1 MMGYYYIPEM
11 SDVKKNIYVIKDS
24 SDGSYEEYTKEEL
37 LDEIARGV
45 TYINLPPSV
54 VNKNGHLGKA
64 RENADD
70 EFYTMLS
77 DIEVEMEGYDPSLFY
92 DKTIYLPADV
102 AYQHGRIPRS
112 EFVHYFQ
119 MNVDK
124 LKFKRLIATCLSEK
138 VDNEAEAYNHY
149 EMVRNDDG
157 TYREEYS
164 HLAPDGGFA
173 TFGLGY
179 DSGDFRSKECTELL
193 KQSDIVV
200 TNPPFS
206 LFREFF
212 KWLID
217 ESGVLKPC
225 ILVGDLNAVGYKAVA
240 PYIVSDE
247 LREGYSNSSRK
258 SWGFMR
264 PNVDSDG
271 IKDELATLTSVTFYT
286 NMPNNRVTHPL
297 QLSEHYYEDD
307 GVTPLPNVELK
318 YPKYEYYDLIDVGKI
333 SDIPVDYFGA
343 MAVPITFL
351 HKHCKEQFKIIGVT
365 GVGAYSIHDCVLE
378 TGVEPYKR
386 LVIKRVVSGGKE

>member
-1 MMGYYYIPEM
+1 MSYYYIPEM
-11 SDVKKNIYVIKDS
+11 SNVKKNIYVIKDS

-37 LDEIARGV
+37 LEEMDRGV
-45 TYINLPPSV
+45 TYLNLPPSV
-54 VNKNGHLGKA
+54 TSGNRFLAKA
-64 RENADD
+64 KERADD

-77 DIEVEMEGYDPSLFY
+77 DIEEEIAGYDPSLFY
-92 DKTIYLPADV
+92 DKTIYLPTDV

-124 LKFKRLIATCLSEK
+124 LKFRRLIATCLSEK
-138 VDNEAEAYNHY
+138 VDNEDEAYNHY

-173 TFGLGY
+173 AFGLGY

-206 LFREFF
+206 LFSEFF

-217 ESGVLKPC
+217 ENGVLKPT
-225 ILVGDLNAVGYKAVA
+225 ILVGDINAAGYKVVA
-240 PYIVSDE
+240 PYIISGE
-247 LREGYSNSSRK
+247 LGRGYSANRK
-258 SWGFMR
+258 NWDFMR

-271 IKDELATLTSVTFYT
+271 IKDELTTLRTTCFYT
-286 NMPNNRVTHPL
+286 NMPNKRIIPPL

-307 GVTPLPNVELK
+307 GVTPLPDIDKK
-318 YPKYEYYDLIDVGKI
+318 YPKYEYYDLIDVGKVP
-333 SDIPVDYFGA
+333 DIPDDYFGA

-351 HKHCKEQFKIIGVT
+351 YKHCKEQFEILGVSKL
-365 GVGAYSIHDCVLE
+365 GEYDIHDFILE
-378 TGVEPYKR
+378 SGGEPYKR
-386 LVIKRVVSGGKE
+386 IVIKRVVEDKP